1 MLGSK
6 LDVKRRNLTPPMGA
20 PVPGVPPA
28 RRAGGARRE
37 VSDRVF
43 FYAGGAEIVG
53 WALNLSR
60 GGLRAIIED
69 PVQLGAEFQIAVGEG
84 GRRRPGRIV
93 WIQDEPD
100 GAIVGVSFLD
110 ETDSQPPPPVAPAA
124 GNDGD
129 PG

>member
-1 MLGSK
+1 MLGGK
-6 LDVKRRNLTPPMGA
+6 LDPKRRNLTPPLGA
-20 PVPGVPPA
+20 PVPGLPPT
-28 RRAGGARRE
+28 RRAGGVRRE
-37 VSDRVF
+37 VSDRVY
-43 FYAGGAEIVG
+43 FYSGETEIVG

-69 PVQLGAEFQIAVGEG
+69 PVELGAEFQVAVGEG
-84 GRRRPGRIV
+84 SKRRPGRIV

-110 ETDSQPPPPVAPAA
+110 ENDSQPPPPVSPA
-124 GNDGD
+124 GD